1 VEVWV
6 WVAGEEAVVAVATVV
21 VLVVVAVVAVVAVVV
36 AAAAAAE
43 EGGIVGLPG
52 MGSFVESYVE
62 DIDFVEDA
70 HLLPNVAELVVA
82 VQVGGSDRS
91 SAWLVEAVVTELLKL
106 PAVT

>member
-1 VEVWV
+1 
-6 WVAGEEAVVAVATVV
+6 VV

-36 AAAAAAE
+36 AGAAE

-70 HLLPNVAELVVA
+70 HL
-82 VQVGGSDRS
+82 
-91 SAWLVEAVVTELLKL
+91 
-106 PAVT
+106 

>member
-1 VEVWV
+1 VEV

-36 AAAAAAE
+36 AGAAE

-70 HLLPNVAELVVA
+70 HL
-82 VQVGGSDRS
+82 
-91 SAWLVEAVVTELLKL
+91 
-106 PAVT
+106 